1 MNKNNI
7 KEATGATIT
16 EKELLK
22 EELIYNITHYGA
34 AADEEPVENTI
45 AINRAILEAHQ
56 IGGGTVVVPEGEFKC
71 YTIVLRSNVNLYLSK
86 GAVLRAARTDIRKA
100 YEVQEGEGGNYLEPE
115 VSPYAGLQDHG
126 HSYFANSLIY
136 AADAE
141 NIMLYGSGRIDGSY
155 VDENGYLRYA
165 LMGGDPP
172 EGEYR
177 NEPGHRGEWFGNKA
191 IAFLRCK
198 NVVFKD
204 FSLVIGGHF
213 AIITEGVSNMLV
225 ENILVDTTRDAFDI
239 DCCENVTVKYSTFN
253 SLTDDALVMKAS
265 YGAGIFMP
273 LKNVLIEDCC
283 VSGYDAGSVYAGEYT
298 CDKLIATD
306 RCGPTARVKLG
317 TESTCGY
324 EQVTIRRV
332 EFKRSRGFAL
342 EAVDGADLKDIIF
355 IDCIMEDVS
364 SSPIF
369 IRIGDRGRFP
379 VTGNSK
385 EELIVAEESN
395 VRLDNRNWVLPNNDS
410 YTKYPAKRYTPSY
423 VKDYEVSIDGKSS
436 FKIVNPEN
444 PTRLNPANFIEE
456 DGVFYGFKFDENLK
470 RYVIDRARVI
480 NKEELPIYA
489 NANGSEKIA
498 LIENVYIDNVTV
510 KNADPRYP
518 VIIMGLEDSH
528 VKNVSLNNIDIEYRG
543 GLTMEHAVEQRQ
555 LNTNWEY
562 SQFGTAPSI
571 QVLPWLVNTFFL
583 KDEGLLPRV
592 KWDEA
597 ANTWIDAPFNVPELP
612 GVYPEPSNWGIL
624 PAYGLYA
631 RHVDGLLLNN
641 VRLNWIVEDTRPMI
655 VLDDVA
661 DVSLIDVTGSIAKNT
676 AHVVTVSNKF
686 KRPTNLEYVPDYP
699 YHETRVERLTI
710 SNSDGAKLVTEEVF
724 VDAPAP
730 GTPKDSLFIYP
741 TVAIPENGY
750 SFKVPTDEYAL
761 PLTVYRPFF
770 VPVKTQRVRVGEEVI
785 FKVAVRYPAYEAACK
800 EAEGHIYNEII
811 RKREYTVS
819 GKSVPAIIIT
829 PVKLPIGAKYDSE
842 TKTFSWTA
850 RMRGEY
856 EAVFGATDADEIL
869 SVKELKVKII
879 IN

>member
-1 MNKNNI
+1 MVSCNI

-16 EKELLK
+16 AEVLLK
-22 EELIYNITHYGA
+22 EELLFDITQYGA
-34 AADEEPVENTI
+34 AACEEPVENTM
-45 AINRAILEAHQ
+45 AVNRAILEAYQ
-56 IGGGTVVVPEGEFKC
+56 TGGGTVVVPPGEFKC
-71 YTIVLRSNVNLYLSK
+71 YTIFLRSNVNLYLSE
-86 GAVLRAARTDIRKA
+86 GAVLRAARTDIRNS
-100 YEVQEGEGGNYLEPE
+100 YEKQEGEGGNYLEPE
-115 VSPYAGLQDHG
+115 VSLYAGLQDHG

-141 NIMLYGSGRIDGSY
+141 NIMIYGSGRIDGSY
-155 VDENGYLRYA
+155 IDENGYLRYA
-165 LMGGDPP
+165 LMGGDPF
-172 EGEYR
+172 ESKYR

-198 NVVFKD
+198 NVIFKD

-213 AIITEGVSNMLV
+213 AIITEGVSNMLA

-239 DCCENVTVKYSTFN
+239 DCCEDVTVRYSTFN

-273 LKNVLIEDCC
+273 LKNVLIEDCR

-342 EAVDGADLKDIIF
+342 EAVDGADLRDIIF
-355 IDCIMEDVS
+355 TDCTMEDVS

-379 VTGNSK
+379 VTGNSD
-385 EELIVAEESN
+385 EELLVAAETN
-395 VRLDNRNWVLPNNDS
+395 VRLDNRNWVLPNKDN

-423 VKDYEVSIDGKSS
+423 VKDYEVSVDGKSG
-436 FKIVNPEN
+436 FRIVNPEN
-444 PTRLNPANFIEE
+444 PVRLNPANYTEE
-456 DGVFYGFKFDENLK
+456 NGVFYGLKFDEDLSI
-470 RYVIDRARVI
+470 YVIDRTKVLSEA
-480 NKEELPIYA
+480 ELPIYA
-489 NANGSEKIA
+489 NANGSERIA
-498 LIENVYIDNVTV
+498 LVENIYIDNVIV

-518 VIIMGLEDSH
+518 VILMGLEDSH
-528 VKNVSLNNIDIEYRG
+528 IKNVSLNNIDIEYRG
-543 GLTMEHAVEQRQ
+543 GLSMEHAVEQRQ

-592 KWDEA
+592 KWDNEA
-597 ANTWIDAPFNVPELP
+597 KTWIDAPYNVPELQ
-612 GVYPEPSNWGIL
+612 GSYPEPSNWGIL

-631 RHVDGLLLNN
+631 RHVDGLELNN
-641 VRLNWIVEDTRPMI
+641 VSLNWIVEDTRPMI
-655 VLDDVA
+655 VLDDVK
-661 DVSLIDVTGSIAKNT
+661 DVSLVDVTGSVAENT
-676 AHVVTVSNKF
+676 AHVVTVANNY
-686 KRPTNLEYVPDYP
+686 KRPTNLEYIPDYP
-699 YHETRVERLTI
+699 YHATNVQGLTI
-710 SNSDGAKLVTEEVF
+710 TNSDGTELITEEVL

-730 GTPKDSLFIYP
+730 GTPNDSLFSYP
-741 TVAIPENGY
+741 TVATPESGY
-750 SFKVPTDEYAL
+750 SFKVPTDEYEL

-770 VPVKTQRVRVGEEVI
+770 VPVKDMTVKAGEEVT
-785 FKVAVRYPAYEAACK
+785 FNVAVRYPAKEAVNK
-800 EAEGHIYNEII
+800 EAEGHIYNEVIK
-811 RKREYTVS
+811 KREYTVAD
-819 GKSVPAIIIT
+819 KNVPELT
-829 PVKLPIGAKYDSE
+829 MLPVKLPPGAKYDE
-842 TKTFSWTA
+842 VTGNFSWTA

-856 EAVFGATDADEIL
+856 ETVFGATDGVL
-869 SVKELKVKII
+869 PVKELKVKITI
-879 IN
+879 K